1 MPLFKFLLKNYD
13 KIIFI
18 FIFAVA
24 SFYRLY
30 RIEDYMTFLG
40 DEGRDVLIVYRILH
54 GDLTLLGPT
63 ASVGGFFLGPI
74 YYYFMVPF
82 LWLFNYN
89 PLGPAIMVALFGIV
103 TVWFVYKV
111 GKEFFG
117 ASAGLIA
124 AGLYAIS
131 PLVVTYSR
139 SSWNPNLMP
148 FFSLLTLYIIYK
160 AVRSSNIKLFI
171 FCGFLFGIMMQ
182 LHYLALFLGVIV
194 GVYMLLFHFAYSKND
209 FLSKILKQ
217 YFFVFLGFIAGWS
230 PFLAFEIRHGFTNI
244 ISIFNFVFR
253 PQDTAGGGHFF
264 AIVNDVFFR
273 IFGRLI
279 TNFPEPQKISSW
291 SKINIDIWHQATVI
305 LGLVCIGYLF
315 FKCYKEYKLRSLDFV
330 KLSLLLVWLI
340 FGIGLFGFYKKSI
353 YDYYFG
359 FMFPLPFLIVGIF
372 LTSLWKL
379 RIGKVLSV
387 LFFLALVWLNNLTPP
402 HKFSA
407 NRQLNQIEE
416 ISRFVINKTEGK
428 PFNFALITGGNSDH
442 AYRYFF
448 TVWQKEPVTI
458 ENEIKDPKRKT
469 TTDQL
474 LVVCEI
480 SPDLCHPLG
489 NSLWEIAGFGRAE
502 IIGEWNASV
511 LKVFKLKHYKVE

>member
-1 MPLFKFLLKNYD
+1 MSFSEFLEGLLRIFQNLKKFL
-13 KIIFI
+13 
-18 FIFAVA
+18 
-24 SFYRLY
+24 
-30 RIEDYMTFLG
+30 
-40 DEGRDVLIVYRILH
+40 H
-54 GDLTLLGPT
+54 G
-63 ASVGGFFLGPI
+63 
-74 YYYFMVPF
+74 
-82 LWLFNYN
+82 
-89 PLGPAIMVALFGIV
+89 
-103 TVWFVYKV
+103 
-111 GKEFFG
+111 
-117 ASAGLIA
+117 
-124 AGLYAIS
+124 
-131 PLVVTYSR
+131 
-139 SSWNPNLMP
+139 
-148 FFSLLTLYIIYK
+148 
-160 AVRSSNIKLFI
+160 
-171 FCGFLFGIMMQ
+171 Q
-182 LHYLALFLGVIV
+182 
-194 GVYMLLFHFAYSKND
+194 
-209 FLSKILKQ
+209 
-217 YFFVFLGFIAGWS
+217 
-230 PFLAFEIRHGFTNI
+230 
-244 ISIFNFVFR
+244 
-253 PQDTAGGGHFF
+253 
-264 AIVNDVFFR
+264 
-273 IFGRLI
+273 
-279 TNFPEPQKISSW
+279 
-291 SKINIDIWHQATVI
+291 
-305 LGLVCIGYLF
+305 
-315 FKCYKEYKLRSLDFV
+315 
-330 KLSLLLVWLI
+330 
-340 FGIGLFGFYKKSI
+340 KSI
-353 YDYYFG
+353 
-359 FMFPLPFLIVGIF
+359 LPFLIVGIF